1 MLKKKILI
9 PSITVLIIII
19 FLIAGMIFPLKEE
32 EESLSPTESQQIGIW
47 NGIVYD
53 SLSLITKD
61 NKNYIKLKTINDLP
75 KQIKEQQVILTI
87 KETNKKIFF
96 KDVITIPS
104 FEPKEEKEFEIEC
117 MKNILPER
125 YTFEIEIYSPT
136 KSG

>member
-32 EESLSPTESQQIGIW
+32 EENLSPTESQQIGIW

-75 KQIKEQQVILTI
+75 KQIKEQPVILTI

-96 KDVITIPS
+96 KDIITIPS

-125 YTFEIEIYSPT
+125 YIFEIEIYSPT

>member
-32 EESLSPTESQQIGIW
+32 EENLSPTESQQIGIW
-47 NGIVYD
+47 NGIAYD

-96 KDVITIPS
+96 KDIITIPS

-125 YTFEIEIYSPT
+125 YIFEIEIYSPT

>member
-9 PSITVLIIII
+9 PSITVLIIIT

-32 EESLSPTESQQIGIW
+32 EENLSPTESQQIGIW

-96 KDVITIPS
+96 KDIITIPS

-125 YTFEIEIYSPT
+125 YIFEIEIYSPT

>member
-32 EESLSPTESQQIGIW
+32 EENLSPTESQQIGIW
-47 NGIVYD
+47 NGIAYD

>member
-32 EESLSPTESQQIGIW
+32 EENLSPTESQQIGIW

-75 KQIKEQQVILTI
+75 KQIKEQPVILTI